1 MHRWFVYRDLED
13 ITRAGSPSPVKG
25 ILSSRV
31 GICCDQNFLFW
42 TECNLISNISLNS
55 NFLLSHAQHNI
66 SKAVIR
72 KKTLLTKRSFLMNL
86 VSSTFAC
93 SREIGRAFKLR
104 RYKLR
109 HYTMCTNEKTFVIR
123 ERNWCRFRAQ
133 LFFANRPDDQLK
145 KKSTHIE
152 QRIWPNG

>member
-1 MHRWFVYRDLED
+1 MGRGKLHRRFVYRDLENT
-13 ITRAGSPSPVKG
+13 TRAGSPSPVKG

-31 GICCDQNFLFW
+31 EICCDQNFLLW
-42 TECNLISNISLNS
+42 AECHLISDISLNY
-55 NFLLSHAQHNI
+55 NFLSSHAQHNI

-93 SREIGRAFKLR
+93 SREIGWVFKVG

-109 HYTMCTNEKTFVIR
+109 HYTMCNKEEV
-123 ERNWCRFRAQ
+123 
-133 LFFANRPDDQLK
+133 L
-145 KKSTHIE
+145 
-152 QRIWPNG
+152 